1 MLKVKIQNPLIRL
14 EGVWMHFDSR
24 VLFCGISHVFSK
36 GEKILLI
43 GPSGSGKSTFLKL
56 LSGLISPSEGKIGY
70 HTDRMIDTRENI
82 FSSFY
87 RDHIGVFLNDALFF
101 EKNTVADNILFPA
114 LFWGYQYRK
123 DFFDEL
129 TLSFE
134 IAALLEKAA
143 SSLSS
148 GERERVN
155 LVRMFL
161 YEPTILFLDEPFSHL
176 DMRLSLIGRDFL
188 SKYSASRDTTLVI
201 ATHSPEIFPECTRE
215 IHFPID
221 HPFHITE

>member
-1 MLKVKIQNPLIRL
+1 
-14 EGVWMHFDSR
+14 MHFDSR

-114 LFWGYQYRK
+114 LF
-123 DFFDEL
+123 
-129 TLSFE
+129 
-134 IAALLEKAA
+134 
-143 SSLSS
+143 
-148 GERERVN
+148 
-155 LVRMFL
+155 
-161 YEPTILFLDEPFSHL
+161 
-176 DMRLSLIGRDFL
+176 
-188 SKYSASRDTTLVI
+188 
-201 ATHSPEIFPECTRE
+201 
-215 IHFPID
+215 
-221 HPFHITE
+221 